1 MTNFRQTKSCKK
13 KQYDTMVDFLKHDR
27 PLTSKLRR
35 SNYKIVGSNE
45 HLSELK
51 RYRIESEKQ
60 RKQLLKKNY

>member
-1 MTNFRQTKSCKK
+1 MTQWLI
-13 KQYDTMVDFLKHDR
+13 FLKHDR